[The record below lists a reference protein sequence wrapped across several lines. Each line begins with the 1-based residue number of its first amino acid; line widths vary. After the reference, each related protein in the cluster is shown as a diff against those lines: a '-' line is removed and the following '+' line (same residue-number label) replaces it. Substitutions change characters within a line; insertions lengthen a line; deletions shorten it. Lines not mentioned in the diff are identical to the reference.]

1 LIRSVVRSCDLGGH
15 SVPARRS
22 GRLCQTAA
30 EASAGGMKERHHMNT
45 RTIAIVAL
53 VLVVI
58 IILFLVL

>member
-1 LIRSVVRSCDLGGH
+1 M
-15 SVPARRS
+15 PTRRS

>member
-1 LIRSVVRSCDLGGH
+1 LIRPVGRSWDSRGH
-15 SVPARRS
+15 SVPARIS

-30 EASAGGMKERHHMNT
+30 EASVGGMNERHHMNT